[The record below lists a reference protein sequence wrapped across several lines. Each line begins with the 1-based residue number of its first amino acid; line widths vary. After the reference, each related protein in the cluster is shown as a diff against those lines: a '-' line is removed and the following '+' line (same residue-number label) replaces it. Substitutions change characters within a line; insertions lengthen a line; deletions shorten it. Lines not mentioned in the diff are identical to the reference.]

1 MLSKKRSVFSQIE
14 DFLAA
19 PKLLKPDQIED
30 CNATPKAPKLDQTE
44 DRKCQECSKVFT
56 NRRSLSRHITGVHT
70 KRRSLEVSRSNISP
84 ILSQTNKPT
93 PDQPS
98 PSSASHP
105 GSANLYKPTT
115 FQLPPVNDLNSA
127 PNSDQK
133 NQGWKCQ
140 ECFKG
145 FDSQLNLRR
154 HFTVVHIKRRSSD
167 VVGSKND
174 ISSQTGSTK
183 NQVSPITS
191 NTNASTCIIRKS
203 NSPMTNSVENP
214 RFQMPN
220 KNQRRK
226 SFETV
231 QLTSNNNY
239 KYQSKNVMEELDQIH
254 NESRSEKTKEN
265 IKMKES
271 ISSKAVITDLLRKYP
286 NISVQPVFDQSKT
299 LGEMVKKNGVNLH
312 ILEKLQKNP
321 QISIYNA
328 NTKVQF
334 KPEVKNLPKQF
345 SGDINKKEDENS
357 SIKADFLNPSS
368 NLSNLSND
376 KISSRKVKRAKKI
389 GSKTKTEKPNVGLP
403 LPGKQVESVGSS
415 NEEEI
420 EIIDLADDDVT
431 GLGEDG
437 EMKIESSN
445 TAKTS
450 NDTFKCSKCFTF
462 FPKLSQLICHVK
474 RIHLQ
479 SN

>member
-30 CNATPKAPKLDQTE
+30 CNAIPKAPKLDQTE
-44 DRKCQECSKVFT
+44 DRKCQECFKVFT
-56 NRRSLSRHITGVHT
+56 NRRSLNRHITRVHT

-84 ILSQTNKPT
+84 IPCQTNKPT
-93 PDQPS
+93 SDQPS

-167 VVGSKND
+167 VVESKND

-191 NTNASTCIIRKS
+191 NTNASITRKS
-203 NSPMTNSVENP
+203 NSPVTNSVENP

-226 SFETV
+226 SLETV

-239 KYQSKNVMEELDQIH
+239 KFQSKNVMEELDQIH

-265 IKMKES
+265 IKMKEF

-286 NISVQPVFDQSKT
+286 NISVQPVVEQSKT
-299 LGEMVKKNGVNLH
+299 SEEIVKKNGVNLH

-321 QISIYNA
+321 QISIYN
-328 NTKVQF
+328 
-334 KPEVKNLPKQF
+334 E
-345 SGDINKKEDENS
+345 
-357 SIKADFLNPSS
+357 
-368 NLSNLSND
+368 
-376 KISSRKVKRAKKI
+376 
-389 GSKTKTEKPNVGLP
+389 
-403 LPGKQVESVGSS
+403 
-415 NEEEI
+415 
-420 EIIDLADDDVT
+420 
-431 GLGEDG
+431 
-437 EMKIESSN
+437 
-445 TAKTS
+445 
-450 NDTFKCSKCFTF
+450 
-462 FPKLSQLICHVK
+462 
-474 RIHLQ
+474 
-479 SN
+479 

>member
-1 MLSKKRSVFSQIE
+1 
-14 DFLAA
+14 
-19 PKLLKPDQIED
+19 
-30 CNATPKAPKLDQTE
+30 
-44 DRKCQECSKVFT
+44 
-56 NRRSLSRHITGVHT
+56 
-70 KRRSLEVSRSNISP
+70 
-84 ILSQTNKPT
+84 
-93 PDQPS
+93 
-98 PSSASHP
+98 
-105 GSANLYKPTT
+105 
-115 FQLPPVNDLNSA
+115 
-127 PNSDQK
+127 
-133 NQGWKCQ
+133 
-140 ECFKG
+140 
-145 FDSQLNLRR
+145 
-154 HFTVVHIKRRSSD
+154 
-167 VVGSKND
+167 
-174 ISSQTGSTK
+174 
-183 NQVSPITS
+183 
-191 NTNASTCIIRKS
+191 
-203 NSPMTNSVENP
+203 
-214 RFQMPN
+214 
-220 KNQRRK
+220 
-226 SFETV
+226 
-231 QLTSNNNY
+231 
-239 KYQSKNVMEELDQIH
+239 
-254 NESRSEKTKEN
+254 
-265 IKMKES
+265 MKES

-376 KISSRKVKRAKKI
+376 KISSRKVKTAKKI